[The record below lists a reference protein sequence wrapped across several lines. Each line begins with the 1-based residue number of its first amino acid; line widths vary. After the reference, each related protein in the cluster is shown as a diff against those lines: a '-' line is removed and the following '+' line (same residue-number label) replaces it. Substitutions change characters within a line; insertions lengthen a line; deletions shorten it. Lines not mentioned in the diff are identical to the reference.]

1 MKKQLIPLFVMSILS
16 IILSIVSLV
25 FGIWAFALGEEAA
38 ELMNSDDG
46 LAIIFGLFGS
56 VMIVLLAVLAIIAFS
71 ATLLP
76 GLFGIIASVKN
87 GRFSLAC
94 VIIGSIETFLA
105 LLGIPTL
112 LEDIMNDF
120 NPIGF
125 IPFVYCG
132 TYTAC
137 AIIAFMYRKNIVHEQ
152 ITEKPY
158 ELPSN
163 VEENK
168 YNLP

>member
-16 IILSIVSLV
+16 VVLSVVSLA

-56 VMIVLLAVLAIIAFS
+56 VIVVLLAVLALIAFS

-94 VIIGSIETFLA
+94 VIIGSIETFFA
-105 LLGIPTL
+105 FLGIPSL
-112 LEDIMNDF
+112 LKDIDNFEPVM
-120 NPIGF
+120 F
-125 IPFVYCG
+125 IPFIYCG
-132 TYTAC
+132 IYTAC
-137 AIIAFMYRKNIVHEQ
+137 AIIAFMYRKSIVHGQ

-158 ELPSN
+158 ELPTN
-163 VEENK
+163 AEENK